1 MITKYILLFFLSAS
15 LCLQANQYQDIYKLS
30 TEKRTLTTEAMK
42 LLKEHH
48 IDPKKDPAY
57 KKASA
62 EAFKASQ
69 SYVKVKKEAPELK
82 TLNAE
87 SSKALKAYMVAKGKE
102 DKAQAMRHYQDALR
116 KTQKK
121 AATLPKVKKA
131 QEEATKANKKA
142 SAIKLKLIEPLPGGK
157 EYIEKI
163 KILDKK
169 IETIR
174 KNL

>member
-15 LCLQANQYQDIYKLS
+15 LSLQANQYQDIYKLS

-48 IDPKKDPAY
+48 IDPNKDPSY

-62 EAFKASQ
+62 EALKASQ
-69 SYVKVKKEAPELK
+69 NYVKVKKEAPELK
-82 TLNAE
+82 TLNAQ
-87 SSKALKAYMVAKGKE
+87 SSKALKAYMAAKGKE
-102 DKAQAMRHYQDALR
+102 DKAQAMRHYQDVLR

-142 SAIKLKLIEPLPGGK
+142 SALELKLIAPLPGGK